1 MKQFYLVSI
10 PTIQKVVVTVVLVLW
25 WAFMPV
31 VGCYPMGIEGSCD
44 QVATHSTGWQWMVAS
59 HVLYMVSHANFWHL
73 AGNLFVLWMIP
84 NRLYL
89 LEAVIIAFVTS
100 WWPGVG
106 SIWDVISGEPIAAT
120 VGFSGVLFAIFGI
133 KWGVYCVGQHKGRI
147 SRRGRVLDEQRTAI
161 SAKRLK
167 MFCVRVLPFAVIGFL
182 VPHLNWTIHLYCLT
196 AGLVTGM
203 VRAYNVKYIKA

>member
-1 MKQFYLVSI
+1 MKQFYLVSV
-10 PTIQKVVVTVVLVLW
+10 PTIQKVVITVVLVLW
-25 WAFMPV
+25 WLFGPV
-31 VGCYPMGIEGSCD
+31 VGTVPMGIEGSGD
-44 QVATHSTGWQWMVAS
+44 AAAYGAMGTVAS

-100 WWPGVG
+100 WLPGVG
-106 SIWDVISGEPIAAT
+106 SIWEVLSGEPIGTT

-147 SRRGRVLDEQRTAI
+147 SRRGRVMDEQRTAI

-167 MFCVRVLPFAVIGFL
+167 MFCVRVLPFALIGFL

-196 AGLVTGM
+196 AGLLVGM

>member
-1 MKQFYLVSI
+1 MKQFYLVSV
-10 PTIQKVVVTVVLVLW
+10 PTIQKVVITVVLVLW
-25 WAFMPV
+25 WLFGPV
-31 VGCYPMGIEGSCD
+31 VGTVPMGIEGSGN
-44 QVATHSTGWQWMVAS
+44 AAAYAEGWQWMVAS

-84 NRLYL
+84 NRLYM

-100 WWPGVG
+100 WLPGVG
-106 SIWDVISGEPIAAT
+106 SIWEVLSGEPIGTT

-147 SRRGRVLDEQRTAI
+147 SRKGRVMDEQRTAI

-167 MFCVRVLPFAVIGFL
+167 MFCVRVLPFALIGFL

-196 AGLVTGM
+196 AGLLVGM